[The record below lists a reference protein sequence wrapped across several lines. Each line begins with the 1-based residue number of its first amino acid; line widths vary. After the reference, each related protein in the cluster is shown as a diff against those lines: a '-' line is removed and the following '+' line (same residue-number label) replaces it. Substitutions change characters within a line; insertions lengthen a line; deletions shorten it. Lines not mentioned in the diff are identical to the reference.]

1 MNEKT
6 TIKLA
11 IVSTYPPTECGIAT
25 YTKTITDIIEDF
37 YLRNKIKI
45 VAVDRDDNK
54 YNDRVM
60 YKLNKLDQKSYIE
73 AAEKINKSS
82 IEIVSLQHE
91 YGLYGGDDGKYILH
105 FLEKVKKPVVT
116 TMHSV
121 LTLHSNHRFKLT
133 KRIIELSQAVIV
145 MTEESKKILVNYF
158 KVKNKKIYVIPH
170 GGPNVRP
177 ESKDLVK
184 QHFGFKNKTI
194 LSTFGLINP
203 GKGIE
208 YAIKALKNVVVKHPD
223 IMYLIIGI
231 THPDIQKRDG
241 ETYRKSL
248 EALVS
253 KYNLQKNIKF
263 INKYLDYKELV
274 DYLKATDI
282 YLAPQLDLYQAV
294 SGTIAYALC
303 CDNAIISSST
313 QYAKE
318 VLASGRGI
326 IVKEKD
332 SKALENA
339 INSLLDNPE
348 KMEKIK
354 FNAYSYARNMIF
366 PRTCLEHLRVFEIEA
381 HRKPEERYEN
391 QIVSL
396 KILPTLRYIQNMT
409 TELGMVQHAKLDV
422 PDLRF
427 GYSIDDQSRA
437 LIAIW
442 KYCMLFDNVKKYKNL
457 IQIYLK
463 FIDSAAQKDKYFHNF
478 MDQEGNFIDEEG
490 SEDSYGRTMWSL
502 GYVAG
507 NDKILPG
514 LARKAKK
521 IFYEHLGKSSNL
533 HYIRAKAYVLLG
545 LCHLKENKQI
555 EIVANQIVNEFNKNH
570 TLGWQWFEDGLFF
583 ANAIIP
589 YTLARVYKLTKNKK
603 YLDVAIKSFK
613 FLDRECRYKN
623 IPAPIGQD
631 GWYTKNGK
639 KALFDQQAIDAA
651 DMVLC
656 AVAIYGN
663 TKQKKYIDIACD
675 WFGWFYGNNIHKIN
689 LYDYATGGCYDGI
702 TKEGVNL
709 NEGAESVLVYLLAYL
724 KIIKSLKTGAQ

>member
-6 TIKLA
+6 KIKLA

-25 YTKTITDIIEDF
+25 YTKTISDIMEDF

-45 VAVDRDDNK
+45 IAVDKDKNK

-60 YKLNKLDQKSYIE
+60 FKINKFEQKSYIQ
-73 AAEKINKSS
+73 AAEKINKSN

-91 YGLYGGDDGKYILH
+91 YGLYGGDDGKYILN

-121 LTLHSNHRFKLT
+121 LTLHSRHRYELT
-133 KRIIELSQAVIV
+133 KRIIEKSQAIIV
-145 MTEESKKILVNYF
+145 MTEQSKKILVDYF

-177 ESKDLVK
+177 ENKELAK
-184 QHFGFKNKTI
+184 QGFGYKNKII

-208 YAIKALKNVVVKHPD
+208 YAIEALKNIVKQYPD
-223 IMYLIIGI
+223 VLYLIIGI

-241 ETYRKSL
+241 EAYRKSL
-248 EALVS
+248 EKLVS
-253 KYNLQKNIKF
+253 KYRMQKNIKF
-263 INKYLDYKELV
+263 INKYLNYNELV
-274 DYLKATDI
+274 DYLMATDI

-303 CDNAIISSST
+303 CDNVIVSSPT

-318 VLASGRGI
+318 VLAGGRGI
-326 IVKEKD
+326 LVKKKD
-332 SKALENA
+332 SQSLEKS
-339 INSLLDNPE
+339 IRSLLDSPT

-391 QIVSL
+391 QIVNQ

-427 GYSIDDQSRA
+427 GYSIDDQARA

-442 KYCMLFDNVKKYKNL
+442 KYCLLFDHVKQYKGL
-457 IQIYLK
+457 IKIYLK
-463 FIDSAAQKDKYFHNF
+463 FIENAAQQGKFFHNF

-490 SEDSYGRTMWSL
+490 SEDSYGRTMWAL

-507 NDKILPG
+507 NSKILPT
-514 LARKAKK
+514 LSRKAKK
-521 IFYEHLGKSSNL
+521 IFYSQLDKSVRL
-533 HYIRAKAYVLLG
+533 HYLRAKAYLLLG
-545 LCHLKENKQI
+545 LGHLNEKNKVKEI
-555 EIVANQIVNEFNKNH
+555 ADQIVKEFEENH
-570 TLGWQWFEDGLFF
+570 VRNWEWFEDGLFF
-583 ANAIIP
+583 ANAILP
-589 YTLARVYKLTKNKK
+589 YALARAYKTVKNKK
-603 YLDVAIKSFK
+603 YLDIAIQSFT
-613 FLDRECRYKN
+613 FLNKECRYKN

-631 GWYTKNGK
+631 GWYLKNAK
-639 KALFDQQAIDAA
+639 KALYDQQAIDAA
-651 DMVLC
+651 DMVMC
-656 AVAIYGN
+656 AVALYDN
-663 TKQKKYIDIACD
+663 TKDQKYIDIAYE
-675 WFGWFYGNNIHKIN
+675 WFNWFYGNNINKMN

-709 NEGAESVLVYLLAYL
+709 NEGAESVLVYLLSYL
-724 KIIKSLKTGAQ
+724 KIIKTIKK

>member
-25 YTKTITDIIEDF
+25 YTKTISDITEDF
-37 YLRNKIKI
+37 YLKNKIKI
-45 VAVDRDDNK
+45 IAVDKDKKRYSENVVFKINK
-54 YNDRVM
+54 FE
-60 YKLNKLDQKSYIE
+60 QKSYIQ
-73 AAEKINKSS
+73 AAEKINKSN

-121 LTLHSNHRFKLT
+121 LTLHSRHRFELT
-133 KRIIELSQAVIV
+133 KRIIEKSQAIIV
-145 MTEESKKILVNYF
+145 MTEQSKKILVDFF

-177 ESKDLVK
+177 ENKDLVK
-184 QHFGFKNKTI
+184 QRFGYKNKII

-208 YAIKALKNVVVKHPD
+208 YAIESLKNIVKQYPNVL
-223 IMYLIIGI
+223 YLVIGI

-241 ETYRKSL
+241 EVYRESL
-248 EALVS
+248 EKLVK
-253 KYNLQKNIKF
+253 KYKLEKNIKF

-274 DYLKATDI
+274 DYLMATDI

-303 CDNAIISSST
+303 CDNAIISSPT

-318 VLASGRGI
+318 VLAGGRGI
-326 IVKEKD
+326 LVKKADSLSLEK
-332 SKALENA
+332 A
-339 INSLLDNPE
+339 IFSLLDNPN

-366 PRTCLEHLRVFEIEA
+366 PRTCLEHLKVFEIEA
-381 HRKPEERYEN
+381 HRRPEERYEN
-391 QIVSL
+391 QIVNQ

-442 KYCMLFDNVKKYKNL
+442 KYCLLFDHLKKYKYL
-457 IQIYLK
+457 IQVYLK
-463 FIDSAAQKDKYFHNF
+463 FIETAAQNDKFFHNF

-507 NDKILPG
+507 NNKILPI
-514 LARKAKK
+514 LSRKAKK
-521 IFYEHLGKSSNL
+521 IFYEQLNKGKRL
-533 HYIRAKAYVLLG
+533 HYLRAKAYLLLG
-545 LCHLKENKQI
+545 LVHLKEKTKAKAI
-555 EIVANQIVNEFNKNH
+555 ADQIVNEFENNH
-570 TLGWQWFEDGLFF
+570 TSNWQWYENGLYF

-589 YTLARVYKLTKNKK
+589 YALARIYEISKTKK
-603 YLDVAIKSFK
+603 YLDTAIKSFE
-613 FLDRECRYKN
+613 FLDKECRYKN

-631 GWYTKNGK
+631 GWYVKNAK
-639 KALFDQQAIDAA
+639 KAIFDQQAIDAA
-651 DMVLC
+651 DMVMC
-656 AVAIYGN
+656 AVALYDN
-663 TKQKKYIDIACD
+663 TKQKQYIDKAYQ
-675 WFGWFYGNNIHKIN
+675 WFDWFYGNNIHKIN

-724 KIIKSLKTGAQ
+724 KVIKTIKK

>member
-6 TIKLA
+6 KIKLA

-25 YTKTITDIIEDF
+25 YTKTISDIMEDF

-45 VAVDRDDNK
+45 VAVDKDKNK

-60 YKLNKLDQKSYIE
+60 FKINKFEQKSYIQ
-73 AAEKINKSS
+73 AAEKINKSN

-91 YGLYGGDDGKYILH
+91 YGLYGGDDGKYILN

-121 LTLHSNHRFKLT
+121 LTLHSRHRYELT
-133 KRIIELSQAVIV
+133 KRIIEKSQAVIV
-145 MTEESKKILVNYF
+145 MTEQSKKILVDYF
-158 KVKNKKIYVIPH
+158 KIKNKKIYVIPH

-177 ESKDLVK
+177 ENKELAK
-184 QHFGFKNKTI
+184 QGFGYKNKII

-208 YAIKALKNVVVKHPD
+208 YAIEALKNIVKQYPNVL
-223 IMYLIIGI
+223 YLVIGI

-241 ETYRKSL
+241 EAYRKSL
-248 EALVS
+248 EKLVS
-253 KYNLQKNIKF
+253 KYRMQKNIKF
-263 INKYLDYKELV
+263 INKYLNYNELV
-274 DYLKATDI
+274 DYLMATDI

-303 CDNAIISSST
+303 CDNVIISSPT

-318 VLASGRGI
+318 VLAGGRGI
-326 IVKEKD
+326 LVKKKD
-332 SKALENA
+332 SQALEKS
-339 INSLLDNPE
+339 IRSLLDSPT
-348 KMEKIK
+348 KMERIK

-366 PRTCLEHLRVFEIEA
+366 TRTCLEHLRVFEIEA

-391 QIVSL
+391 QIVNQ

-427 GYSIDDQSRA
+427 GYSIDDQARA

-442 KYCMLFDNVKKYKNL
+442 KYCLLFDHVKQYKGL
-457 IQIYLK
+457 IKIYLK
-463 FIDSAAQKDKYFHNF
+463 FIENAAQQDKFFHNF

-490 SEDSYGRTMWSL
+490 SEDSYGRTMWAL

-507 NDKILPG
+507 NSKILPT
-514 LARKAKK
+514 LSRKAKK
-521 IFYEHLGKSSNL
+521 IFYSQLDKSAKL
-533 HYIRAKAYVLLG
+533 HYLRAKSYLLLG
-545 LCHLKENKQI
+545 LGHLGEKDKVKEI
-555 EIVANQIVNEFNKNH
+555 ADQIVKEFEESHIRN
-570 TLGWQWFEDGLFF
+570 WEWFEDGLFF
-583 ANAIIP
+583 ANAILP
-589 YTLARVYKLTKNKK
+589 YALARAYKTVKNKK
-603 YLDVAIKSFK
+603 YLDIAIKSFT
-613 FLDRECRYKN
+613 FLNKECRYKN

-631 GWYTKNGK
+631 GWYLKNAK
-639 KALFDQQAIDAA
+639 KALYDQQAIDAA
-651 DMVLC
+651 DMVMC
-656 AVAIYGN
+656 AVALYDN
-663 TKQKKYIDIACD
+663 TKDQKYIDIAYE
-675 WFGWFYGNNIHKIN
+675 WFNWFYGNNINKMN

-724 KIIKSLKTGAQ
+724 KIIKTIKK